1 MTEAKLLHFDDA
13 EPLSGA
19 ERRELVYANSTTL
32 AYVGDAV
39 YELAVRTYLIR
50 QRSVGVNQI
59 HRKAVR
65 YVSSEG
71 QARAI
76 KQMAEGF
83 LTEEEELVYRRA
95 RNRRATSRPK
105 NADPRR
111 YKLATGLEALIGFL
125 YLARERERLEVVLA
139 EIIRIIEEGEDHE

>member
-1 MTEAKLLHFDDA
+1 MTEFKLLHGDGEA
-13 EPLSGA
+13 PLSGK
-19 ERRELVYANSTTL
+19 ERRELVYANPTTL

-50 QRSVGVNQI
+50 QYSTGVDQI

-71 QARAI
+71 QAKAV

-105 NADPRR
+105 NADPRL

-125 YLARERERLEVVLA
+125 YLAQEAERLEEVLA
-139 EIIRIIEEGEDHE
+139 EVIRIIEEGEDHE

>member
-1 MTEAKLLHFDDA
+1 MAEDKLLSLETA
-13 EPLSGA
+13 EPLTGA
-19 ERRELVYANSTTL
+19 ERRELVYANSTML

-39 YELAVRTYLIR
+39 YELAVRTYLVR
-50 QRSVGVNQI
+50 ERAAGVNQL
-59 HRKAVR
+59 HREAVR

-71 QARAI
+71 QAKAV
-76 KQMAEGF
+76 KEMAEGF
-83 LTEEEELVYRRA
+83 LTEEEMLVYRRA

-125 YLARERERLEVVLA
+125 YLAGERARLEEVLA
-139 EIIRIIEEGEDHE
+139 EIIRIIEEGDSHE